1 MIQKIDG
8 LLKDLCDRYPD
19 LKMETV
25 MGAIISE
32 GAEMLTDAK

>member
-1 MIQKIDG
+1 VTN
-8 LLKDLCDRYPD
+8 LRDRYPD

-32 GAEMLTDAK
+32 SIDILMDPK